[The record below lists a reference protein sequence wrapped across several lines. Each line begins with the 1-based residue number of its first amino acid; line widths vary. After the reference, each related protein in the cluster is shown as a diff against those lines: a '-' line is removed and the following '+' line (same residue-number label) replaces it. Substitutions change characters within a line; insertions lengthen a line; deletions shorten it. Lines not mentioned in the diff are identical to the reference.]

1 MQQATGGLMK
11 LTVEHW
17 DSDTDG
23 ELSEAALRSKLEQ
36 RGYIVTRYVYP
47 PGTCFPEH
55 VHDVE
60 KTDAVL
66 SGRFLMSMAGQ
77 SVVLEAGDALLVPK
91 GEVHSAEVVGQE
103 PVISL
108 DAVRY

>member
-1 MQQATGGLMK
+1 MK

-17 DSDTDG
+17 DSAAEG
-23 ELSEAALRSKLEQ
+23 ALSEAALRSKLER
-36 RGYIVTRYVYP
+36 RGYVVTRYVYP
-47 PGTCFPEH
+47 PGTRFPEH

-66 SGRFLMSMAGQ
+66 SGRFMMSMAGQ
-77 SVVLEAGDALLVPK
+77 SVILEAGDTLLVPK
-91 GEVHSAEVVGQE
+91 GAVHSAQVVGSE